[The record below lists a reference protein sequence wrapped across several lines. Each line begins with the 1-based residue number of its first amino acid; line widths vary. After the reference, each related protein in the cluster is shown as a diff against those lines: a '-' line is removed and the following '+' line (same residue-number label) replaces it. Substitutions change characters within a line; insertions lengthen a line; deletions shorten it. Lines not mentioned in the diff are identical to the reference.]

1 MTRIEQRFAALAAAR
16 RKAFIAFV
24 MAGDP
29 DFDTSL
35 AVVMACPPP
44 AST

>member
-1 MTRIEQRFAALAAAR
+1 MTRIDDKFAALAQEGK
-16 RKAFIAFV
+16 KAFVAYI

-35 AVVMACPPP
+35 
-44 AST
+44 

>member
-1 MTRIEQRFAALAAAR
+1 MTRIDDTFARLNAEGK
-16 RKAFIAFV
+16 KAFVAYV

-35 AVVMACPPP
+35 
-44 AST
+44 